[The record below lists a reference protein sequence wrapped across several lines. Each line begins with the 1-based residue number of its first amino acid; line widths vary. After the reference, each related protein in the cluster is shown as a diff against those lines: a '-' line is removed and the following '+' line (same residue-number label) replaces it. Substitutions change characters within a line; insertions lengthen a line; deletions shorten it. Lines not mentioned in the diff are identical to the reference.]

1 MTAGAASSPTWFRWS
16 SRASVL
22 FATAVAFVF
31 AAVALRSPAPL
42 FVALPLLLGPVA
54 ATFGFPGT
62 VASTQ
67 LTWHVE
73 GSGQDIRIVG
83 TFRWNPPIRNGRMI
97 PVFAPPASLEESAPA
112 LRAADPGELRFAL
125 TYWIPGPSL
134 LEVPCPRLFW
144 RDAWGLVEHEVPVM
158 GEPLSIERFP
168 PEIHRLDRIR
178 LDRTTPVPGE
188 MRSRMLGPAGE
199 FFAVRPS
206 VPGDSR
212 RQINWRAT
220 ARAGKLLANDYHLER
235 TGDLLLLL
243 DLRPSGLGPARDDL
257 ILNVARAAAFGIAE
271 AFLAQ
276 KSRVGLGVF
285 TEHLATVPL
294 GSGRLQR
301 FRIRAQLR
309 DATMPSEG
317 GPPER
322 FAIAVRRFFS
332 PGAFTILISPLIE
345 EEAVLVLPHL
355 RRRGFPAVVLSPS
368 PLAVLDLSD
377 ATEEDRVATRLLR
390 LVRRQRLGDAWRQA
404 PVVDWQDYW
413 SLASFVQFLQNPAFA
428 GRRA

>member
-1 MTAGAASSPTWFRWS
+1 MNGEDPSSMGWFHWS
-16 SRASVL
+16 SRASL
-22 FATAVAFVF
+22 LYASAAVFVF

-42 FVALPLLLGPVA
+42 FVAVPLLLGPVA
-54 ATFGFPGT
+54 ATFGFPRT
-62 VASTQ
+62 ITEAR
-67 LTWHVE
+67 LTWDVE
-73 GSGQDIRIVG
+73 GSGDQVRIVG
-83 TFRWNPPIRNGRMI
+83 TFQWTGNLRHGRMI
-97 PVFAPPASLEESAPA
+97 PVFAPPPSLAEAAPPERVTDA
-112 LRAADPGELRFAL
+112 RELRFAL
-125 TYWIPGPSL
+125 TFRIPGPSL
-134 LEVPCPRLFW
+134 LEIPCPRMLW
-144 RDAWGLVEHEVPVM
+144 RDAWGLVEHEVPIV
-158 GEPLSIERFP
+158 GEPVSIERFP
-168 PEIHRLDRIR
+168 PEIHRLDRVR
-178 LDRTTPVPGE
+178 LERTTASPGE
-188 MRSRMLGPAGE
+188 MRSRMIGSAGD

-206 VPGDSR
+206 IPGDSR

-243 DLRPSGLGPARDDL
+243 DLRTSGLGPARDDL

-285 TEHLATVPL
+285 TDQLAAVPM

-301 FRIRAQLR
+301 FRIRALLR
-309 DATMPSEG
+309 DAAMPVEG

-322 FAIAVRRFFS
+322 FAIAVRRSFP

-377 ATEEDRVATRLLR
+377 ATEEDRVAARLLR

-404 PVVDWQDYW
+404 PVIDWDNYW
-413 SLASFVQFLQNPAFA
+413 SLATFVRFLQNPAFA
-428 GRRA
+428 GRRV